1 MVVGHLGPAVVSL
14 VVLELRQEHAQIH
27 HQQMEDL
34 TVLDLQVNLVTHK
47 HVLQSVILF
56 YFILTVHLPV
66 FLTIWL

>member
-47 HVLQSVILF
+47 HV
-56 YFILTVHLPV
+56 PV
-66 FLTIWL
+66 RYC

>member
-1 MVVGHLGPAVVSL
+1 MVVGHLGPAVVRL

-47 HVLQSVILF
+47 HVLVRYCFCRSLKYNQF
-56 YFILTVHLPV
+56 
-66 FLTIWL
+66 